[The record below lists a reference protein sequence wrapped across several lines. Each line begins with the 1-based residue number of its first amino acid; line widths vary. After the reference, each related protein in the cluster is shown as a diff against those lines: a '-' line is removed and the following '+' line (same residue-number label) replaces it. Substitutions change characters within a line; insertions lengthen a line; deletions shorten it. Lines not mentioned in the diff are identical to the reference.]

1 MPSCLLS
8 VCVLV
13 LDHTAGVNLGQLLG
27 ADGVSHTCSAVTLR
41 ETRGKMRTERRK
53 KEQGKKG
60 EGKTP

>member
-13 LDHTAGVNLGQLLG
+13 LDHTTGVNLGQLLG

-41 ETRGKMRTERRK
+41 ETLREGRRNKGRKGK
-53 KEQGKKG
+53 GKHLKH
-60 EGKTP
+60 